1 MRNGMYHLGFP
12 KKNFFIHNSPQISK
26 DFDVV
31 VGVAYAMNPHRVTRS
46 LVEHFA
52 GIVAALRQTSN
63 VDLRQKFE
71 QVFDEFD
78 EA

>member
-1 MRNGMYHLGFP
+1 
-12 KKNFFIHNSPQISK
+12 
-26 DFDVV
+26 
-31 VGVAYAMNPHRVTRS
+31 MNPHRVTRS